1 MALADTQWI
10 DIQQDTFTNWCNN
23 RLKNT
28 DTRINNL
35 ITDLDDGL
43 RLIVLLE
50 QLSRRPFPRKY
61 HKKPHGP
68 FQRLENLERAL
79 DFIQHDEGIYMVNI
93 GALDLTDHKRD
104 LILGLIWHLILHYQI
119 FGLTKQSKPA
129 TPTSHTRSPTPKLPP
144 RSAGKILLNWVRA
157 AMPSDV
163 KVRNLTSDWNGGEKL
178 SALVETMKPGLC
190 PNYASLSPSDALPN
204 TKKAMDQAEEEF
216 DIPQIID
223 PEHLC
228 IDKPDELSCMT
239 YLSYFCSGEDSPG
252 YNNLLEWVRSKIPE
266 YNIENFTDDWRD
278 GRALSALVNAVSE
291 GAVPN
296 HAQLDP
302 NNGVDN
308 IRSAMK
314 TADENLEGIEN
325 NITPEE
331 FADKRTD
338 ALAMMGYIE
347 WYRKATPKKRET
359 LSAVGPV
366 EVVEKEPEIAHEKEP
381 EEIRHEKE
389 TEQDT
394 EEVKKSADSVQ
405 DIVTEEDLPE
415 QHSLE
420 VGWDWMDGSREK
432 LDEPDEVEVE
442 ESTPPTVAIGTST
455 VLANTPT
462 DFTVDCHR
470 AGPGSLSVDIKSPS
484 GADVPTTVTGE
495 NVYNVQYT
503 PTEVGPHNI
512 VVLYSDHQVRG
523 SPFTAI
529 VYDPSK
535 VVVSGDGLSGGITG
549 EKAEFTVNT
558 EEAGPGKPIVKV
570 TGPNRGV
577 RCTEEEVDEHKYKY
591 CYTPQEAGPHSIS
604 VVFADEEIPGSPF
617 PAQVEVPDYT
627 DQIILKD
634 IPKGK
639 LYATR
644 LYSVTMDT
652 RSAGNSEVRGTMEN
666 GSSSSLCP
674 VLESVRNVYSIR
686 FTPVERGQL
695 TLRLYYGSR
704 EIPSSPLIFTV
715 VDIRDIKLTPPT
727 PGPLGVFIVN
737 QPYSYTLVTCDTSDS
752 VSLKAKGTRSGTEI
766 NADISYL
773 GSAEYKA
780 TVSCREVDA
789 YDILVYY
796 GEEPVHHARHRLN
809 VVDKPHPERV
819 VCHPPSTE
827 GTAVNIHADVSKSGP
842 GALTAV
848 AMGDSV
854 GQVPVKVMPKSRY
867 TYNIVMTTS
876 SPDLYMVKVLWNSVD
891 VPDSPFIVDTRPH
904 PNQVVVNGDGLSG
917 GITGEKAEFTV
928 NTEEA
933 GPGKPIVKVTGPN
946 RGVRC
951 TEEEVDE
958 HKYKYCYTP
967 QEAGPH
973 SISVVFADEEIPG
986 SPFTAQVDEA
996 IPVDANKVKVDGPHS
1011 PQMHRA
1017 PVYAVCDVSQ
1027 AGDGE
1032 LTSTCRSRK
1041 YGNVPVDVSPENE
1054 GVQRV
1059 SFNPPGK
1066 DVYYLSM
1073 LWSGDPVPG
1082 SPYTID
1088 LNPPLASEVRVDGPH
1103 PSPNGI
1109 GPVHASIDTTNAGE
1123 GVLDVKTSGERL
1135 GAVPS
1140 KVMEKDPGQYS
1151 VEFDAHQPDIYHMDV
1166 KWSGEHVPGST
1177 FRIPVDLG
1185 EDLCQQEVLEDVESS
1200 YIPATFAGIYDDG
1213 ESKEY
1218 TTPEYPESIPSF
1230 HVGEKLSITTDKE
1243 GDEDPGRVT
1252 ASCRGDTVGDIP
1264 VSMVKNPDGTYTAS
1278 IDPRVPDLYTV
1289 DVLMN
1294 SQHVP
1299 GSPFK
1304 VRYLPPPT
1312 DATKCR
1318 VYNTPPPD
1326 MRLIAHEDI
1335 MYNVDASKA
1344 GAGELSVQSEGPSG
1358 AKTNT
1363 NLQVIPKEDQD
1374 FKIIYTP
1381 TKAGVHKHY
1390 IYWGKEAIPESPVE
1404 FDVSPRDIPVYP
1416 WAKSIGLDYEF
1427 PGLRPKDLSG
1437 HVIYQPSGKKMKL
1450 SVEKNKSEP
1459 EKTHVSFKPADAG
1472 IYEIHI
1478 LHHKN
1483 HVRGSPFEV
1492 RVLEPPRPDKV
1503 KVSGLED
1510 AKCYVGDSVPFR
1522 VDCSE
1527 AGTGELLVKSN
1538 CPSKDDEPSQLDVV
1552 DNKDNT
1558 YESTYIPSSVG
1569 NHLLHMKWAD
1579 QPVPGSPFTV
1589 QAVAIEEPKMDAGL
1603 TIVEVG
1609 QPVDIQLADKPSDEV
1624 VAYAMGDN
1632 TGTAHV
1638 SVQKEDDGN
1647 HRVIF
1652 EPLLADDYTVNVL
1665 LNGSHIDG
1673 SPFRVKALDKT
1684 TIFADGEEGV
1694 PTTITEVEVNTNVN
1708 FVLRPGPIEGDPEVR
1723 VIGPSGPIETDTV
1736 STEEG
1741 RYITHFKPDEEGDY
1755 YCNAKHNNAHLKG
1768 SPFRVLAIDKMKS
1781 DPSKCFILPEDVEV
1795 MSTPYEHNQQVD
1807 FRVSTLNAGP
1817 GTLNVTSRGP
1827 AKADVI
1833 ITDNKDG
1840 IYSVRFNPSEPGKY
1854 KLDVTWDEV
1863 NIRGSPCTVIIKGER
1878 KSRVLTGLDLSNVPF
1893 RVGKP
1898 YKFKIHCD
1906 ELGEGAFDVQ
1916 VAPATDASITIR
1928 DLGNHTYH
1936 VTLVPKEPGEHKVS
1950 VLHSNQHI
1958 LGSPFSCQF
1967 QQLGD
1972 ASKCRLLEDAEE
1984 QQHEVGEKVSF
1995 LVTTEGAGP
2004 GTLTASVE
2012 NVHKKTTGPAE
2023 VNQLDETTYR
2033 VTFDPG
2039 QEEEYSL
2046 NVKYDGIHIIG
2057 SPCTLMLEQ

>member
-1 MALADTQWI
+1 MGVVVGGNGCDSGCSNGCDSGCSNGCGI
-10 DIQQDTFTNWCNN
+10 GCSNGCGSGCSNGCGSGCSNGCGSGCSNGCDSGCSNGCGIGCSNGCDSGC
-23 RLKNT
+23 
-28 DTRINNL
+28 
-35 ITDLDDGL
+35 DDSH
-43 RLIVLLE
+43 VP
-50 QLSRRPFPRKY
+50 SS
-61 HKKPHGP
+61 
-68 FQRLENLERAL
+68 
-79 DFIQHDEGIYMVNI
+79 DSTSMV
-93 GALDLTDHKRD
+93 AVAWVY
-104 LILGLIWHLILHYQI
+104 LG
-119 FGLTKQSKPA
+119 GGTVCVS
-129 TPTSHTRSPTPKLPP
+129 SGCVS
-144 RSAGKILLNWVRA
+144 SGWV
-157 AMPSDV
+157 
-163 KVRNLTSDWNGGEKL
+163 
-178 SALVETMKPGLC
+178 
-190 PNYASLSPSDALPN
+190 
-204 TKKAMDQAEEEF
+204 
-216 DIPQIID
+216 
-223 PEHLC
+223 
-228 IDKPDELSCMT
+228 
-239 YLSYFCSGEDSPG
+239 CSGCVSSGWVSSGGG
-252 YNNLLEWVRSKIPE
+252 YSGCGYSGYVSNGCVSSGCGFSGCVSSGCGYSGWVSSGCGYSGCGYSEWVSSGCGYSGCGFSGWVSSGCGYRSVF
-266 YNIENFTDDWRD
+266 Y
-278 GRALSALVNAVSE
+278 VS
-291 GAVPN
+291 
-296 HAQLDP
+296 
-302 NNGVDN
+302 
-308 IRSAMK
+308 
-314 TADENLEGIEN
+314 
-325 NITPEE
+325 
-331 FADKRTD
+331 FA
-338 ALAMMGYIE
+338 A
-347 WYRKATPKKRET
+347 
-359 LSAVGPV
+359 
-366 EVVEKEPEIAHEKEP
+366 
-381 EEIRHEKE
+381 
-389 TEQDT
+389 
-394 EEVKKSADSVQ
+394 
-405 DIVTEEDLPE
+405 
-415 QHSLE
+415 
-420 VGWDWMDGSREK
+420 
-432 LDEPDEVEVE
+432 EPDEVEVE

-535 VVVSGDGLSGGITG
+535 VVASGDGLSGGITG
-549 EKAEFTVNT
+549 EKAEFTINT
-558 EEAGPGKPIVKV
+558 EEAGLGKPVVKV

-604 VVFADEEIPGSPF
+604 IVFADEEIPGSPF

-928 NTEEA
+928 NTDEA
-933 GPGKPIVKVTGPN
+933 GPGKPVVKVTGPN
-946 RGVRC
+946 REVRC

-1041 YGNVPVDVSPENE
+1041 YGNVPVDVSPENK

-1109 GPVHASIDTTNAGE
+1109 GPVHASIDTTDAGE
-1123 GVLDVKTSGERL
+1123 GVLDVKTSGECL

-1140 KVMEKDPGQYS
+1140 KVVEKDPGQYS

-1478 LHHKN
+1478 LHHKKPIG
-1483 HVRGSPFEV
+1483 GSPFEV

-1522 VDCSE
+1522 VDCSK

-1589 QAVAIEEPKMDAGL
+1589 HVDAPR
-1603 TIVEVG
+1603 V
-1609 QPVDIQLADKPSDEV
+1609 SDNMAAE
-1624 VAYAMGDN
+1624 
-1632 TGTAHV
+1632 
-1638 SVQKEDDGN
+1638 
-1647 HRVIF
+1647 
-1652 EPLLADDYTVNVL
+1652 
-1665 LNGSHIDG
+1665 
-1673 SPFRVKALDKT
+1673 
-1684 TIFADGEEGV
+1684 
-1694 PTTITEVEVNTNVN
+1694 
-1708 FVLRPGPIEGDPEVR
+1708 
-1723 VIGPSGPIETDTV
+1723 
-1736 STEEG
+1736 
-1741 RYITHFKPDEEGDY
+1741 
-1755 YCNAKHNNAHLKG
+1755 
-1768 SPFRVLAIDKMKS
+1768 S

-1795 MSTPYEHNQQVD
+1795 MSTPFEHNQQVD

-1863 NIRGSPCTVIIKGER
+1863 NIRGSPFE
-1878 KSRVLTGLDLSNVPF
+1878 VLVNGDDGKWYKTGMDLSKYCF
-1893 RVGKP
+1893 AIGK
-1898 YKFKIHCD
+1898 KHHFDVFCD